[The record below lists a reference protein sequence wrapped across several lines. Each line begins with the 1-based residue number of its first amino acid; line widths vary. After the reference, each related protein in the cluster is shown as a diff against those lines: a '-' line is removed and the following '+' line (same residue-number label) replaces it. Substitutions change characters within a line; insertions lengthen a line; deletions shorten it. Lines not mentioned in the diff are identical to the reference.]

1 MKRTIAI
8 AFLLSFSFSVSAT
21 PYWYGIAE
29 IYYNFSDDS
38 YDSYDSSGIDF
49 GGRLGIGLQLNERF
63 GIEGQWETASSDLDD
78 LDIPGDLRSLREQF
92 ELTTDQGL
100 SVDVKTNDYLSVL
113 GTVTILLDNTF
124 NLIGLKLIGKAGLS
138 YHWLKYDM
146 SPYTYQT
153 ERFPGGDFK
162 ITPVIEDPIYER
174 DEKGFTP
181 MVSLG
186 LHYTARS
193 WFQKTNFELGLA
205 LRFTEELSHT
215 SPFLTLRRRF

>member
-8 AFLLSFSFSVSAT
+8 AFLLSFSIPAIAT
-21 PYWYGIAE
+21 PYWYGIAG
-29 IYYNFSDDS
+29 IYLSDRLE
-38 YDSYDSSGIDF
+38 GL
-49 GGRLGIGLQLNERF
+49 LGIGLQLNERF
-63 GIEGQWETASSDLDD
+63 GIEGQWETAYRDLDD
-78 LDIPGDLRSLREQF
+78 LDLPGDGDLRSLREQF

-100 SVDVKTNDYLSVL
+100 SVDVKTDDYLSVL
-113 GTVTILLDNTF
+113 GTVTIPLDNTF
-124 NLIGLKLIGKAGLS
+124 NLIGLNLIGFKLIGKAGLS
-138 YHWLKYDM
+138 YHWLKYDI

-162 ITPVIEDPIYER
+162 ITPVFDDPVYER

-186 LHYTARS
+186 LHVTTRS

-205 LRFTEELSHT
+205 HRLTDEISDANLFV
-215 SPFLTLRRRF
+215 TLRHRF